1 MHKKHN
7 FTGHLCIVWNKTRP
21 DRIIRAARAFKGL
34 APVGASMQSTQP
46 EVLKVIK
53 RKNLPIEV
61 ARNMS
66 EELQGEDVGFY
77 SELIAGLPEQTFDGH
92 LNDNRVLMEMGAN
105 VFNYNLRLLYGTEMS
120 FPESQKK
127 YVLKS
132 GWRLTSDAFDIY
144 ESATIFEVEEV
155 VLETPAMSEKK

>member
-1 MHKKHN
+1 
-7 FTGHLCIVWNKTRP
+7 
-21 DRIIRAARAFKGL
+21 
-34 APVGASMQSTQP
+34 MQSTQP